1 MKKRVVL
8 NPRKRVLKS
17 IFRQSNHVSRRRFLA
32 IPLKSSLPRKGLV
45 VHLLVFELARIKFLD
60 EDPKLDV
67 AQVRRAGSPKAML
80 NYIGPQSKSP
90 DSVGRRKGMTQP
102 VKAH

>member
-17 IFRQSNHVSRRRFLA
+17 IFRQSNHVSRRRFLV
-32 IPLKSSLPRKGLV
+32 IPPRSSLPRKALV
-45 VHLLVFELARIKFLD
+45 LHLIAFEPARIKFFD
-60 EDPKLDV
+60 EDLKLDV
-67 AQVRRAGSPKAML
+67 AQFHRAGSPKVLL